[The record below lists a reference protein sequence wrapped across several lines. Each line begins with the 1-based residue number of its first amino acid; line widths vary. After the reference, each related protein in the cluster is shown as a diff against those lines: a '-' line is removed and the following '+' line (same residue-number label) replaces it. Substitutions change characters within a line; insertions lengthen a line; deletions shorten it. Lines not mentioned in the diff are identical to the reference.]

1 MTGTDRPAASARSTR
16 FFEKETREPLRLE
29 PFLRSELCDAVRE
42 TGRELHGV
50 ESADAPP
57 MTGTKGTNDAS
68 RARGGGTERG
78 GAGCGLGH
86 SGALFVAAFA
96 AVATAAAATAA
107 AAAAL
112 DGRVTGGTC
121 TDA

>member
-1 MTGTDRPAASARSTR
+1 MAAHLTGTDRPAASARSTR

-78 GAGCGLGH
+78 GVGCGLV
-86 SGALFVAAFA
+86 L
-96 AVATAAAATAA
+96 ATG
-107 AAAAL
+107 L
-112 DGRVTGGTC
+112 DVRVTDGIG